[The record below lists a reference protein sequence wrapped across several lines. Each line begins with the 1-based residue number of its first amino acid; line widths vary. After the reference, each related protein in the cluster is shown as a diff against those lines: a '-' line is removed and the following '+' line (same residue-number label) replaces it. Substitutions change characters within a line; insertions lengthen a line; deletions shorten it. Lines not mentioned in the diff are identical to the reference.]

1 MAFQTP
7 LRYACIVALAGLV
20 FLLAT
25 GIFLPMWDLYKVALH

>member
-1 MAFQTP
+1 LT
-7 LRYACIVALAGLV
+7 VALAALV